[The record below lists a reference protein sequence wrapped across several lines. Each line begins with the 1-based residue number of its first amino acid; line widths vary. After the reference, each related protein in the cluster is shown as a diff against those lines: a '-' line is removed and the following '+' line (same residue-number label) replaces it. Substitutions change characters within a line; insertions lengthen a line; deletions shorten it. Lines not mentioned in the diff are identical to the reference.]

1 MFKHLIRFY
10 IDPEIKGVNF
20 KYRAVE
26 DVETIDADQFEAKLK
41 QENVPYF
48 RTEL

>member
-1 MFKHLIRFY
+1 MFDSLIRFY
-10 IDPEIKGVNF
+10 IDPEIEGVNF

-26 DVETIDADQFEAKLK
+26 DVETIDADHFEAKLK
-41 QENVPYF
+41 QENLPYL